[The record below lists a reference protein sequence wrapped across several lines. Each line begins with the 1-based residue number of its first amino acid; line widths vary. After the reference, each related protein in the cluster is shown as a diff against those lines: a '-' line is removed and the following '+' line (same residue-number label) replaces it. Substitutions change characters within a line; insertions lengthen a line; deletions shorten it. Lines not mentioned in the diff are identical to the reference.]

1 MEMISRRDFL
11 RLAGIVPIALA
22 GCAAEQEQPQS
33 AEGKNKATNRPNI
46 VILFADDLRHSTIG
60 CLGFP
65 VKTPNLD
72 ALAARG
78 TIFTRA
84 HIMGGMQGAICIPS
98 RAMLLTGRT
107 LFHLQKDG
115 QQIPQTD
122 LFLGQT
128 LAKIVYDSYGVG
140 KWHSAPAA
148 YNRAFAGGSKIF
160 FGGMTDQFKVPVQ
173 EYDPT
178 GKYPQDRQTIAEKP
192 SSELFA
198 DAAIDYLRGR
208 KSDKPFFLYV
218 AFTSPHDPRTAPP
231 EYARLYPPESIE
243 LPPNFLP
250 QHPFDNG
257 ELKNRDERLASFPR
271 DPADIRRQ
279 IGEYYAMI
287 THLDAQVGCILKALD
302 DTGRTGDTIVIFAG
316 DNGLA
321 LGQHGLMGKQNLYEH
336 SVRVPL
342 MMAGPG
348 IPAGQKR
355 DGFCYLL
362 DLYPTICDML
372 WVPTPDN
379 AEGVSLA
386 PMLADPNAKARET
399 IFYAYRNLMRGCC
412 DGRYKLIEYT
422 VGNQRHTQLFDLQAD
437 PWETKNLA
445 DDPDFKSHR
454 DQLSVLLVAA
464 RKQYNDPLGLKS

>member
-1 MEMISRRDFL
+1 MKMISRRDFL
-11 RLAGIVPIALA
+11 RLTGIAPMALA
-22 GCAAEQEQPQS
+22 GCAAAQEQPKP
-33 AEGKNKATNRPNI
+33 AEGKSKATQRPNI

-60 CLGFP
+60 CLGYP

-115 QQIPQTD
+115 RQIPETD
-122 LFLGQT
+122 MFLGQT
-128 LAKIVYDSYGVG
+128 LDKAGYDTFGVG

-160 FGGMTDQFKVPVQ
+160 FGGMSDQFKVPVQ
-173 EYDPT
+173 EYDPK
-178 GKYPQDRQTIAEKP
+178 GKYPQNRQTIAEKP

-198 DAAIDYLRGR
+198 EAAIDYLHAR

-231 EYARLYPPESIE
+231 DYAKLYPPESIE

-257 ELKNRDERLASFPR
+257 ELKVRDEQLASFPR

-279 IGEYYAMI
+279 IGDYYAMI
-287 THLDAQVGCILKALD
+287 THLDSQVGRILKALD
-302 DTGRTGDTIVIFAG
+302 ETGRTKDTIVIFAG

-321 LGQHGLMGKQNLYEH
+321 VGQHGLMGKQNLYEH

-348 IPAGQKR
+348 IPTGQKR

-362 DLYPTICDML
+362 DIYPTICDRL
-372 WVPTPDN
+372 NIKPPAN

-399 IFYAYRNLMRGCC
+399 IFYAYRNLMRGIC
-412 DGRYKLIEYT
+412 DGRYKLIEYA
-422 VGNQRHTQLFDLQAD
+422 VENQRHTQLFDLQAD
-437 PWETKNLA
+437 PWEMKNMVE
-445 DDPDFKSHR
+445 DPAFKSHR
-454 DQLSVLLVAA
+454 DRLAGLLQSA
-464 RKQYNDPLGLKS
+464 RKTYDDPAI

>member
-11 RLAGIVPIALA
+11 RLAGIAPMALA
-22 GCAAEQEQPQS
+22 GCAAAQEHPQS
-33 AEGKNKATNRPNI
+33 ADSGSQSTRRPNI
-46 VILFADDLRHSTIG
+46 VILFADDLRYSTIG
-60 CLGFP
+60 CLGYP
-65 VKTPNLD
+65 VKTPSLD

-128 LAKIVYDSYGVG
+128 LAKVGYDSYGVG

-160 FGGMTDQFKVPVQ
+160 FGGMTDQFKIPVQ

-178 GKYPQDRQTIAEKP
+178 GMYPQDRQTIAEKA

-198 DAAIDYLRGR
+198 DAAIDFLCGR
-208 KSDKPFFLYV
+208 KNEKPFFLYV

-231 EYARLYPPESIE
+231 EYVRMYPPESIE

-257 ELKNRDERLASFPR
+257 DLKLRDELLAAFPR

-287 THLDAQVGCILKALD
+287 THLDAQVGRILKALD
-302 DTGRTGDTIVIFAG
+302 ETGRTNDTIVIFAG

-321 LGQHGLMGKQNLYEH
+321 VGQHGLMGKQNLYEH

-348 IPAGQKR
+348 IPAGQKLN
-355 DGFCYLL
+355 GFCYLL
-362 DLYPTICDML
+362 DLYPTICEL
-372 WVPTPDN
+372 LHTPAPVN

-386 PMLADPNAKARET
+386 PMIADPKVKARES
-399 IFYAYRNLMRGCC
+399 IFYAYRNLMRGIC

-422 VGNQRHTQLFDLQAD
+422 VGKEWHTQLFDLQTD
-437 PWETKNLA
+437 PWEMNNLA
-445 DDPDFKSHR
+445 DNTNFKSHR
-454 DQLSVLLVAA
+454 ERLAELLKAA
-464 RKQYNDPLGLKS
+464 RIQYDDPTL

>member
-1 MEMISRRDFL
+1 MGNISRRDFL
-11 RLAGIVPIALA
+11 RLAGAAPVALA
-22 GCAAEQEQPQS
+22 GCNTARNSAAVQES
-33 AEGKNKATNRPNI
+33 KSKASRHPNV
-46 VILFADDLRHSTIG
+46 VILYADDLRHSTIG
-60 CLGFP
+60 CLGYP

-115 QQIPQTD
+115 RQIPETD

-128 LAKIVYDSYGVG
+128 LAKTGYDSYGVG
-140 KWHSAPAA
+140 KWHSEPAA

-173 EYDPT
+173 EYDPK
-178 GKYPQDRQTIAEKP
+178 GKYPQVRQTIAEKP

-208 KSDKPFFLYV
+208 KSNKPFFLYV

-231 EYARLYPPESIE
+231 EYVRMYPPESIE

-250 QHPFDNG
+250 EHPFNNG
-257 ELKNRDERLASFPR
+257 EMKNRDEQLASFPR
-271 DPADIRRQ
+271 DPADIRKQ

-287 THLDAQVGCILKALD
+287 THLDSQVGRILKTLD
-302 DTGRTGDTIVIFAG
+302 ETGRTDDTIVIFAG

-321 LGQHGLMGKQNLYEH
+321 VGQHGLMGKQNLYEH

-362 DLYPTICDML
+362 DLYPTICEML
-372 WVPTPDN
+372 GISKPAN
-379 AEGVSLA
+379 AEGVSFV
-386 PMLADPNAKARET
+386 PMLSDPKATTRET
-399 IFYAYRNLMRGCC
+399 IFYAYRNLMRGIC
-412 DGRYKLIEYT
+412 DGQYKLIEYT
-422 VGNQRHTQLFDLQAD
+422 VKNERHTQLFDLQTD
-437 PWETKNLA
+437 PWEMKNLA
-445 DDPDFKSHR
+445 DDPNFKSHQDR
-454 DQLSVLLVAA
+454 LVELLKVV
-464 RKQYNDPLGLKS
+464 RKQYDDPTL

>member
-1 MEMISRRDFL
+1 MLSRRQFL
-11 RLAGIVPIALA
+11 YLAGIAPLVVI
-22 GCAAEQEQPQS
+22 GCVTTPEQPKL
-33 AEGKNKATNRPNI
+33 EDTKGPFVNRPNI
-46 VILFADDLRHSTIG
+46 LILFADDQRHSTIG
-60 CLGFP
+60 CLGYP

-84 HIMGGMQGAICIPS
+84 HIMGGMQGAICVPS
-98 RAMLLTGRT
+98 RMMLLTGRT

-115 QQIPQTD
+115 QQIPKTD
-122 LFLGQT
+122 RFLGQT
-128 LAKIVYDSYGVG
+128 LAGAGYDSYGVG
-140 KWHSAPAA
+140 KWHSEPAA

-160 FGGMTDQFKVPVQ
+160 FGGMSDQFKVPVQ
-173 EYDPT
+173 EYDPK
-178 GKYPQDRQTIAEKP
+178 GKYPQDRQTLAEKP

-271 DPADIRRQ
+271 EPADIRRQ
-279 IGEYYAMI
+279 IGDYYAMI
-287 THLDAQVGCILKALD
+287 THLDSQVGRILKALD
-302 DTGRTGDTIVIFAG
+302 ETGRTKDTIVIFAG

-362 DLYPTICDML
+362 DLYPTLCEL
-372 WVPTPDN
+372 LHTPAPAN

-386 PMLADPNAKARET
+386 PMLADPKIKARET
-399 IFYAYRNLMRGCC
+399 IFYAYRNLIRGFC
-412 DGRYKLIEYT
+412 DGRFKLIEYT
-422 VGNQRHTQLFDLQAD
+422 VNGERHTQLFDLQSD
-437 PWETKNLA
+437 PWEMKNLA
-445 DDPDFKSHR
+445 DDPTFRSHR
-454 DQLSVLLVAA
+454 DRLAELLKSA
-464 RKQYNDPLGLKS
+464 REKYNDPTL

>member
-1 MEMISRRDFL
+1 MVTHSRRDFL
-11 RLAGIVPIALA
+11 CLTGLAPFVFA
-22 GCAAEQEQPQS
+22 GCSAAQQQDTPS
-33 AEGKNKATNRPNI
+33 NHRPNI

-65 VKTPNLD
+65 VETPNLD
-72 ALAARG
+72 KLAARG

-115 QQIPQTD
+115 REIPETD

-128 LAKIVYDSYGVG
+128 LTHVGYDTYGVG
-140 KWHSAPAA
+140 KWHSEPAA
-148 YNRAFAGGSKIF
+148 YNRAFAGGAKIF

-173 EYDPT
+173 EYDPK
-178 GKYPQDRQTIAEKP
+178 GKYPQNRQTIAETP
-192 SSELFA
+192 SSELFV
-198 DAAIDYLRGR
+198 DAAIDFLRGR

-218 AFTSPHDPRTAPP
+218 AFTSPHDPRMAPP
-231 EYARLYPPESIE
+231 EYAQMYPPESIE
-243 LPPNFLP
+243 LPPNFMP

-257 ELKNRDERLASFPR
+257 ELKNRDEQLASFPR
-271 DPADIRRQ
+271 DPADIRKQ

-287 THLDAQVGCILKALD
+287 THMDSQVGRILKALD
-302 DTGRTGDTIVIFAG
+302 ETGRTKDTIVIFAG
-316 DNGLA
+316 DNGLSV
-321 LGQHGLMGKQNLYEH
+321 GQHGLMGKQNLYEH

-342 MMAGPG
+342 MMTGPG

-362 DLYPTICDML
+362 DIYPTICDML
-372 WVPTPDN
+372 QISKPTN
-379 AEGVSLA
+379 AEGISMV
-386 PMLADPNAKARET
+386 PMLSDSNARTRET
-399 IFYAYRNLMRGCC
+399 IFYAYRTFQRGLC

-422 VGNQRHTQLFDLQAD
+422 VNKDRHTQLFDLQND
-437 PWETKNLA
+437 PWEMKNRA
-445 DDPDFKSHR
+445 DDPDFVSHR
-454 DQLSVLLVAA
+454 DRLGGLLTAA
-464 RKQYNDPLGLKS
+464 RKQYDDPTL